1 MNSLRT
7 LSCTTAANLLLCS
20 LSFIPA
26 LAQQNGQRSE
36 DQALAAQEKQLCKSW
51 AGHDS
56 SQMEPMVAPEFV
68 FVDEDGGAP
77 REQLFEQMK
86 RDALSSCT
94 AIDSDVKV
102 YGNAAWTF
110 SVALFEAPNF
120 AEQRALADMWVR
132 SGDGAWRLVFRHST
146 RQDPTEYLNHALELM
161 ATNSFRR
168 SDVDWKQVRS
178 SALARAEG
186 AQIPAD
192 TYDAIRFALYSLGDH
207 HSHLQLTPELEALEA
222 RRRAQRKASLRL
234 AAEEFAFPQTTPSP
248 LAARTAVEG
257 KLLPSNGKM
266 YALVVVPAFSPQSD
280 DQGVAFE
287 SALQKLIAQLDDG
300 HPAGWIV
307 DLRGNLGG
315 NVWPMLAGLGPLLG
329 DQDNLG
335 QSMTLDGQSTNY
347 YRNGTAGF
355 IGPQGNTYSYPPMN
369 GSTYKLTSPALVA
382 VLVDHSTASSG
393 EITALA
399 FKGSAKARFFGEHT
413 LGATTVTN
421 GWTLIDGANPVIAVG
436 VSADRQGRRYPNGI
450 DPDEVISAGDRALAP
465 EQDPVVMAAMKWL
478 GKEN

>member
-1 MNSLRT
+1 MNPLRT
-7 LSCTTAANLLLCS
+7 LSYATAASLLFCS

-26 LAQQNGQRSE
+26 LAQQNGPESE
-36 DQALAAQEKQLCKSW
+36 DQTLTSQEKQLCKSW
-51 AGHDS
+51 AGRNF
-56 SQMEPMVAPEFV
+56 SQMEPMLAPEFI
-68 FVDEDGGAP
+68 FVDEDGGVP

-86 RDALSSCT
+86 RNAPSSCT

-102 YGNAAWTF
+102 YGNAAWAL
-110 SVALFEAPNF
+110 SVALFEASNS

-132 SGDGAWRLVFRHST
+132 SGDGAWKLAFRHST
-146 RQDPTEYLNHALELM
+146 RQDPEEYLNHALDLM

-168 SDVDWKQVRS
+168 NDVDWKKVRS

-222 RRRAQRKASLRL
+222 RRRAQRKVTLRPV
-234 AAEEFAFPQTTPSP
+234 ADEFAFPQTTPSP
-248 LAARTAVEG
+248 LATRTTVEG
-257 KLLPSNGKM
+257 KLLSSNGKM

-280 DQGVAFE
+280 DQGIAFE
-287 SALQKLIAQLDDG
+287 SALQKLIAQLEAT

-329 DQDNLG
+329 DQNNLG
-335 QSMTLDGQSTNY
+335 QSLTLDGQSTNY
-347 YRNGTAGF
+347 YRNGMAGF
-355 IGPQGNTYSYPPMN
+355 IGQQGNTYSYPPVS
-369 GSTYKLTSPALVA
+369 GTPYVLASPALVA
-382 VLVDHSTASSG
+382 VLVDRSTASSG

-399 FKGSAKARFFGEHT
+399 FKGCAKTRFFGEHT

-421 GWTLIDGANPVIAVG
+421 GWTMIDGANPVIAIG
-436 VSADRQGRRYPNGI
+436 VSTDRQGRPYPNGI
-450 DPDEVISAGDRALAP
+450 APDEVIPTADRVLAP
-465 EQDPVVMAAMKWL
+465 EQDPAVMAAMKWL
-478 GKEN
+478 AKGN